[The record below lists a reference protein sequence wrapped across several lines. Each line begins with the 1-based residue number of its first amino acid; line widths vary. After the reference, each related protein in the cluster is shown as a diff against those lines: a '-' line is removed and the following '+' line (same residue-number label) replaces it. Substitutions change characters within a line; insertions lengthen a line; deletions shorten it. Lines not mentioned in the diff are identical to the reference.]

1 MNQIVAR
8 PRFQLNVE
16 TVVSLILSS
25 QKDTGEIPWFHNEKT
40 DPWDMVEAAMG
51 LNIAGYRNRALNAY
65 QWLKESQNPD
75 GSWYAAYRNGQPEDR
90 TKDTNMTS
98 YIAVGVWHDYL
109 IHQDRSFL
117 KSMWKTIC
125 AAMSFVLSHQDND
138 GQIWWA
144 VSPEGI
150 VDKMALLTGSS
161 SIYMSLK
168 CAILIATV
176 LEYDCQRWKTSLKK
190 LGQALLC
197 PQLFNMTKSRYSM
210 DWFYPI
216 LCGAIT
222 GKQAIE
228 RIQQKWDTFVVEEQ
242 GVRCVSDRPW
252 VTVAE
257 TCEFCIALAAIGNQ
271 KTAETVFNWICDK
284 RHEDGSYWCGFT
296 CPDMVIWPIEKT
308 TWTNAVVL
316 LAADAIFQL
325 TPGCQLF
332 DHQYWEQKKSLCFS

>member
-1 MNQIVAR
+1 
-8 PRFQLNVE
+8 
-16 TVVSLILSS
+16 
-25 QKDTGEIPWFHNEKT
+25 
-40 DPWDMVEAAMG
+40 
-51 LNIAGYRNRALNAY
+51 
-65 QWLKESQNPD
+65 
-75 GSWYAAYRNGQPEDR
+75 
-90 TKDTNMTS
+90 
-98 YIAVGVWHDYL
+98 
-109 IHQDRSFL
+109 
-117 KSMWKTIC
+117 MWKTIC